1 MMMVTTVKILVIKL
15 FLNFDEYRIKQKL
28 MQLYSG
34 DYVLVWGEPDEDG
47 WGSPHYSKYDWF
59 DWQMKNY
66 ESTLSRKQ
74 LLMSRYVEGE
84 LLDGRRGLIP
94 SNYVTKLVSWCC

>member
-47 WGSPHYSKYDWF
+47 
-59 DWQMKNY
+59 
-66 ESTLSRKQ
+66 
-74 LLMSRYVEGE
+74 
-84 LLDGRRGLIP
+84 
-94 SNYVTKLVSWCC
+94 